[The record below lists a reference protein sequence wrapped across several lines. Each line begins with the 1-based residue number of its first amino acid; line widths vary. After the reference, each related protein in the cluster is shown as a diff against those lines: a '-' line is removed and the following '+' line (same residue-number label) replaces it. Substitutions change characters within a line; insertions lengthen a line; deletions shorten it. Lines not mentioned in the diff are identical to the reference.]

1 MARFITDSKMK
12 YRDRLS
18 FLLYVSLAFVSI
30 SLCCIISV
38 ANPNTLLEA
47 FTDSDTVESLRA
59 DVSQYT
65 EDMCLKNN
73 IPDDFVSQAV
83 TYDDM
88 YTLET
93 VYVSGALDASNQYT
107 DASFDIY
114 LNDFTD
120 ALQKKVVKSLQQNGI
135 NDVSDESVRA
145 FCEDISD
152 YASSRIDVSCMNSV
166 KYSIKR
172 IRIISYL
179 LVAVF
184 CVCAVISVALILTG
198 GGKKYRAVRSISYSV
213 LGASLINFVV
223 LIGIKIVEATKDLV
237 IYPLYIADAFIKY
250 VDMSCGAFFVG
261 AVSSL
266 AVFLT
271 LVAVSWKLKRNE
283 KD

>member
-38 ANPNTLLEA
+38 ANPNTLVAA
-47 FTDSDTVESLRA
+47 FTDYDTVEALRA
-59 DVSQYT
+59 DVTRYA

-83 TYDDM
+83 TYDEM
-88 YTLET
+88 YTLEKA
-93 VYVSGALDASNQYT
+93 YISGSLGASEQYT

-114 LNDFTD
+114 LDDFTESTE
-120 ALQKKVVKSLQQNGI
+120 KKLVKSLKQNGVEY
-135 NDVSDESVRA
+135 DSEQSVTD
-145 FCEDISD
+145 FCSDISD
-152 YASSRIDVSCMNSV
+152 YASGRIDVSCISSV
-166 KYSIKR
+166 KYSINR
-172 IRIISYL
+172 IRIISYIL
-179 LVAVF
+179 SAVF
-184 CVCAVISVALILTG
+184 SVCAAICAVLIVTR
-198 GGKKYRAVRSISYSV
+198 GGKKYRAVRSLSYSV

-237 IYPLYIADAFIKY
+237 IYPLYTADAFIKY
-250 VDMSCGAFFVG
+250 VDMSCGAFFVS
-261 AVSSL
+261 AVSSF
-266 AVFLT
+266 AVFMM